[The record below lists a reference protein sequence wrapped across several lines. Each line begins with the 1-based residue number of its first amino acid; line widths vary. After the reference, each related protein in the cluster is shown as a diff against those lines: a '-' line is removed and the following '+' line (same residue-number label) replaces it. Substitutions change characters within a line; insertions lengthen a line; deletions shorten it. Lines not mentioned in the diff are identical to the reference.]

1 MKKTILS
8 IKELA
13 GRLMSL
19 LALIF
24 IYVLG
29 VGLTNLVARLVGKSF
44 LGTPQNKSQWKT
56 VDYSTATNHHL
67 Y

>member
-1 MKKTILS
+1 MKKIILN
-8 IKELA
+8 IKELV
-13 GRLMSL
+13 GRLISFL
-19 LALIF
+19 GLIF

-29 VGLTNLVARLVGKSF
+29 IGLTNLVARVVGKSF
-44 LGTPQNKSQWKT
+44 LGTPQSRSQWKT